1 MIENEKI
8 KTGFNSTNCIVNG
21 NKLEASFDMSLV
33 LIAQIVL

>member
-21 NKLEASFDMSLV
+21 KPAFLAESEMLV